1 MHIAFFEGGDTVSDE
16 KRNSTESPENV
27 SAAKD
32 PSRRRFMKNTGMV
45 VGGVAGGSIL
55 GGLFTRE
62 FGSNQSNNSNAPSSE
77 AKSPSPARARLYFTR
92 FSDFVVLE
100 QATERIYPENDNGPG
115 AIGLD
120 VPYFIDKQ
128 LAGDYG
134 SNRKDYMD
142 GPLRPVSNVD
152 TYQTLMNRGEVF
164 IEGLRKINSESEDR
178 HGERFENIDGEQ
190 QDAILQD
197 FEDDK
202 IEMEG
207 VRSRIF
213 FNLLLQMTIEG
224 AYSDPVYGGNKD
236 MQGWKMKEHPG
247 IRASYVD
254 LIDSEE
260 FQKLDPVS
268 LTDYQPSSKQG
279 KS

>member
-1 MHIAFFEGGDTVSDE
+1 MSDE
-16 KRNSTESPENV
+16 KRMHNEPPKNGSTTH
-27 SAAKD
+27 D
-32 PSRRRFMKNTGMV
+32 PSRRRFMKNTGLV

-55 GGLFTRE
+55 GGLF
-62 FGSNQSNNSNAPSSE
+62 GSQLGSEKSSDSSNN
-77 AKSPSPARARLYFTR
+77 KQDSPAPTRTRSFFTR
-92 FSDFVVLE
+92 FTDFVVLE

-142 GPLRPVSNVD
+142 APFTEVPNVD

-164 IEGLRKINSESEDR
+164 IAGLRKIDSESEDR
-178 HGERFENIDGEQ
+178 HGDIFEKIDGEQ

-202 IEMEG
+202 IELEG
-207 VRSRIF
+207 VSSRTF

-224 AYSDPVYGGNKD
+224 AYADPLYGGNKD

-247 IRASYVD
+247 LRASFID
-254 LIDSEE
+254 LVDSEE

-268 LTDYQPSSKQG
+268 LVDYQQSTKPSK
-279 KS
+279 